1 MLDAILI
8 FFGAV
13 MIFAGWRS
21 FTEHR
26 RLQKEGVETVARVV
40 EIKEFMGQ
48 RKRLMYKPIWAFL
61 DEEGNERRIP
71 GSSGHSTNRSSYTL
85 GATRKVLYDPTAPH
99 KGAFDTGTRFYLSIA
114 LYLLVAAGVIAFAIA
129 RMSGWIESV

>member
-8 FFGAV
+8 IFGAV
-13 MIFAGWRS
+13 MMFAGWRS
-21 FTEHR
+21 FSEHR
-26 RLQKEGVETVARVV
+26 RLQKEGVETIARVV
-40 EIKEFMGQ
+40 EIKEFLGQ
-48 RKRLMYKPIWAFL
+48 RKQVMYKPIWAFQ

-85 GATRKVLYDPTAPH
+85 GATRKVLYDPNAPH
-99 KGAFDTGTRFYLSIA
+99 NGASDVGPRFYLSIA
-114 LYLLVAAGVIAFAIA
+114 LYLVVAAGLIVFAIA